1 MFFCFFFWS
10 VGPINELQEIIVC
23 LFCVLWPSGC
33 VSNYG
38 ANLECAQCA
47 LALLLPLSRSFM
59 RSVSHS
65 HAPLT
70 GPSACGL
77 PGRHTSRDP
86 SPTVVPPVLGRSIT
100 PRKEGINSL
109 HVNILLWII
118 LRCSWPPLPFCS
130 PAVTGSSDRKIQ
142 NKKTSSAAAVIS
154 STLEPSAS
162 DSLTHR
168 HPACCFLQSDPAYWA
183 STQSS
188 CWPWIFA

>member
-1 MFFCFFFWS
+1 MCTVCS
-10 VGPINELQEIIVC
+10 GTPASIISLIHEICESQSRPAHWPVR
-23 LFCVLWPSGC
+23 LWT
-33 VSNYG
+33 
-38 ANLECAQCA
+38 
-47 LALLLPLSRSFM
+47 SRT
-59 RSVSHS
+59 SH
-65 HAPLT
+65 LT
-70 GPSACGL
+70 GPFTYSCC
-77 PGRHTSRDP
+77 
-86 SPTVVPPVLGRSIT
+86 RSIT

-154 STLEPSAS
+154 STLGTSAS

-183 STQSS
+183 STRSS
-188 CWPWIFA
+188 C